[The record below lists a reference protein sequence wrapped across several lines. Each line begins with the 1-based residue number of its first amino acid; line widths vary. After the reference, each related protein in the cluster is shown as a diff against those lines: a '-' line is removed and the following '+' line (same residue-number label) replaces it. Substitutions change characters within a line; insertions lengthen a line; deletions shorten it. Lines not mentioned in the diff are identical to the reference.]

1 MRIRKATADM
11 LAEYAS
17 GKTVR
22 QVATAFGTSSGQMY
36 YLLRN
41 AGCKFR
47 KAGMPPG
54 WHPSPEAIKRSAEK
68 RRGMKRSDETRRRL
82 SEVRKCSYN
91 GLNGYGHTKLHP
103 RGYVLT
109 YAPLHPKA
117 HKDGYVMLHTVI
129 IEQNIGR
136 YLYPDEVVHHKNHI
150 RDDNR
155 IENLELMKKNDH
167 CSMHAKERNSK
178 KGELLSTV

>member
-1 MRIRKATADM
+1 MNKATASM

-17 GKTVR
+17 GKTVK
-22 QVATAFGTSSGQMY
+22 QVAAAFGISAGKMY
-36 YLLRN
+36 YLLRD
-41 AGCKFR
+41 AGCEFR
-47 KAGMPPG
+47 QRGAMPG
-54 WHPSPEAIKRSAEK
+54 WHLAPEAVKRSAEK
-68 RRGMKRSDETRRRL
+68 RRGLKRSDETRRRL
-82 SEVRKCSYN
+82 SEVRKCNYN

-103 RGYVLT
+103 RGYVLA

-129 IEQNIGR
+129 MEQSIGR

-155 IENLELMKKNDH
+155 IDNLELMKKHDH
-167 CSMHAKERNSK
+167 CSMHMKEINGK
-178 KGELLSTV
+178 KGELLSIV